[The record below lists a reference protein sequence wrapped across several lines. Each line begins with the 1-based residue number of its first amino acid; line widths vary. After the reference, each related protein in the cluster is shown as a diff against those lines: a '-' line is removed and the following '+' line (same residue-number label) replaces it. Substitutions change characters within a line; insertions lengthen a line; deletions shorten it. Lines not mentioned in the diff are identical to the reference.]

1 MNLEILLLQKEKN
14 MKGIVTSQ
22 TKRTRKKRRRKR
34 GRESFVVSRRNAT
47 TSRSSYSSQ
56 DVGMFGHEVTSYPNK
71 PPTRA
76 PARRLIANRLSAA
89 TTIRMKPSAAASFCE
104 PAM

>member
-14 MKGIVTSQ
+14 MKGISYITDE
-22 TKRTRKKRRRKR
+22 KNKKKAAPKK

-56 DVGMFGHEVTSYPNK
+56 DVEMFGHEATSYPNK

-89 TTIRMKPSAAASFCE
+89 TTIRIKPSAAASFCE